1 MIKIFHA
8 PGSRSVRIIWL
19 LEELGLDYELEV
31 LKRGEVNEAF
41 IEASPFSKLPTIIDG
56 DIVMSES
63 VAIVQYI
70 LQKYGDGRLEPDHD
84 SNQYA
89 EYLQWLNFG
98 ESVLIDPIVSI
109 LINKVFRPE
118 EHRHEYSV
126 QSAEKSFAKMIK
138 TLNSIMEGRAY
149 IMGDDFTAA
158 DIINGYTLRL
168 ADNLQ
173 LLPGEP
179 GTENVVNYFKS
190 LASREAYQKAISDTK
205 S

>member
-1 MIKIFHA
+1 MITLFHA

-19 LEELGLDYELEV
+19 LEELGLEYKLETI
-31 LKRGEVNEAF
+31 KRGEINKAF
-41 IEASPFSKLPTIIDG
+41 IDANPFSKLPTIIDNN
-56 DIVMSES
+56 IVMSES

-70 LQKYGDGRLEPDHD
+70 LQKYGEGRLEPDHN
-84 SNQYA
+84 SHEYA

-109 LINKVFRPE
+109 LINKIFRPE
-118 EHRHEYSV
+118 EHRHEYSI
-126 QSAEKSFAKMIK
+126 QSAEQSFAKTIK
-138 TLNSIMEGRAY
+138 TLNSIMEGRTY

-168 ADNLQ
+168 ADNLK
-173 LLPGEP
+173 LLSASPE
-179 GTENVVNYFKS
+179 TENVVGYFKS
-190 LASREAYQKAISDTK
+190 LQSRTAYQKAIADTK

>member
-56 DIVMSES
+56 EVVMSES

-70 LQKYGDGRLEPDHD
+70 LQKYGEGRLEPDHD

-138 TLNSIMEGRAY
+138 TLNSIIEGRAY
-149 IMGDDFTAA
+149 IMGEHFTSA

>member
-31 LKRGEVNEAF
+31 LKRGEVNESF

-56 DIVMSES
+56 DVVMSES

-70 LQKYGDGRLEPDHD
+70 LQKYGNGRLEPDHN

-138 TLNSIMEGRAY
+138 TLNSIMEGRTY

-190 LASREAYQKAISDTK
+190 LANRDAYQKAISDTK

>member
-1 MIKIFHA
+1 MIKIFHV

-56 DIVMSES
+56 EVVMSES

-70 LQKYGDGRLEPDHD
+70 LQKYGEGRLEPDHD

-158 DIINGYTLRL
+158 DIINGL
-168 ADNLQ
+168 
-173 LLPGEP
+173 
-179 GTENVVNYFKS
+179 S
-190 LASREAYQKAISDTK
+190 LIHI
-205 S
+205 

>member
-56 DIVMSES
+56 EVVMSES

-70 LQKYGDGRLEPDHD
+70 LQKYGEGRLEPDHD

-149 IMGDDFTAA
+149 IMGEHFTAA

>member
-173 LLPGEP
+173 LLPDEP

-190 LASREAYQKAISDTK
+190 LTSRDAYQKAISDTK

>member
-70 LQKYGDGRLEPDHD
+70 LQKYGNGRLEPDHN

-138 TLNSIMEGRAY
+138 TLNSIMEGRTY

-190 LASREAYQKAISDTK
+190 LASRDAYQKAISDTK

>member
-1 MIKIFHA
+1 MIKLFHA

-19 LEELGLDYELEV
+19 LEELGMNYELEV
-31 LKRGEVNEAF
+31 LKRGEINQAF
-41 IEASPFSKLPTIIDG
+41 VEASPFSKLPTITDG
-56 DIVMSES
+56 EVVMSES

-70 LQKYGDGRLEPDHD
+70 LQKYGEGRLEPDHD
-84 SNQYA
+84 SHEYA

-118 EHRHEYSV
+118 EHRHEYSI
-126 QSAEKSFAKMIK
+126 QSAEQSFAKTVK
-138 TLNSIMEGRAY
+138 TLNSIMEGRTY

-158 DIINGYTLRL
+158 DIVNGYTLRL
-168 ADNLQ
+168 ADNLK
-173 LLPGEP
+173 LLSSSPE
-179 GTENVVNYFKS
+179 TENVVDYFKS
-190 LASREAYQKAISDTK
+190 LQGRAAYQKAIADTK

>member
-1 MIKIFHA
+1 
-8 PGSRSVRIIWL
+8 
-19 LEELGLDYELEV
+19 
-31 LKRGEVNEAF
+31 
-41 IEASPFSKLPTIIDG
+41 
-56 DIVMSES
+56 
-63 VAIVQYI
+63 
-70 LQKYGDGRLEPDHD
+70 
-84 SNQYA
+84 
-89 EYLQWLNFG
+89 
-98 ESVLIDPIVSI
+98 
-109 LINKVFRPE
+109 
-118 EHRHEYSV
+118 
-126 QSAEKSFAKMIK
+126 MIK

-190 LASREAYQKAISDTK
+190 LVSRDAYKKAISDTK

>member
-1 MIKIFHA
+1 MIKIFHV

-31 LKRGEVNEAF
+31 LNRGEVNEAF

-56 DIVMSES
+56 EVVMSES

-70 LQKYGDGRLEPDHD
+70 LQKYGEGRLEPDHD

-168 ADNLQ
+168 ADNLK

>member
-56 DIVMSES
+56 EVVMSES

-70 LQKYGDGRLEPDHD
+70 LQKYGEGRLEPDHD

-149 IMGDDFTAA
+149 IMGDNFTDA

-168 ADNLQ
+168 ADNLK

>member
-31 LKRGEVNEAF
+31 LTRGEVNEAF

-138 TLNSIMEGRAY
+138 TLNSIMEGRTY

-190 LASREAYQKAISDTK
+190 LASRDAYQKAISDTK

>member
-126 QSAEKSFAKMIK
+126 QSAEKSFAKMII
-138 TLNSIMEGRAY
+138 TLNSIMEGRTY
-149 IMGDDFTAA
+149 IMGNDFTAA

-190 LASREAYQKAISDTK
+190 LASRDAYQKAISDTK

>member
-173 LLPGEP
+173 LLPAEP

>member
-70 LQKYGDGRLEPDHD
+70 LQKYGEGRLEPDHD

-168 ADNLQ
+168 ADNLK

-190 LASREAYQKAISDTK
+190 LASRDAYQKAISDTK

>member
-1 MIKIFHA
+1 MITLFHA

-31 LKRGEVNEAF
+31 LKRGEINQAF
-41 IEASPFSKLPTIIDG
+41 IKASPFSKLPTIIDG
-56 DIVMSES
+56 EVVMSES

-70 LQKYGDGRLEPDHD
+70 LQNYGEGRLEPNHD
-84 SNQYA
+84 SEAYA
-89 EYLQWLNFG
+89 EYLQWLHFG

-118 EHRHEYSV
+118 EHRHEYSIK
-126 QSAEKSFAKMIK
+126 SAEKSFMKVIK
-138 TLNSIMEGRAY
+138 TLNLIMEGRTY

-168 ADNLQ
+168 ADNLK
-173 LLPGEP
+173 LLSDAPE
-179 GTENVVNYFKS
+179 TENVVCYFRS
-190 LASREAYQKAISDTK
+190 LQSRAAYQKAISDTTH
-205 S
+205 

>member
-56 DIVMSES
+56 EVVMSES

-70 LQKYGDGRLEPDHD
+70 LQKYGEGRLEPDHD

-89 EYLQWLNFG
+89 EYLQLLNFG

>member
-56 DIVMSES
+56 EVVMSES

-70 LQKYGDGRLEPDHD
+70 LQKYGEGRLEPDHD

-89 EYLQWLNFG
+89 EYLQCLNFG